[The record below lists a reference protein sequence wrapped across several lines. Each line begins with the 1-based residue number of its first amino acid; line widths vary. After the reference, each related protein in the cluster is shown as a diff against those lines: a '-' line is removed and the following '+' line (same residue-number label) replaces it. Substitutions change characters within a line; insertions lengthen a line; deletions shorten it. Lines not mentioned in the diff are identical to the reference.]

1 MRLSKL
7 RSKGILA
14 LLNVE
19 RDCVG
24 KVPSSVG
31 SGGISV
37 AELTSGVELVTAVEC
52 CAAVPDIFFL
62 LCRGNFELG
71 PALRNADKL

>member
-1 MRLSKL
+1 MRLSRL

-14 LLNVE
+14 RRSVE

-52 CAAVPDIFFL
+52 CAAVPDIFFSAL
-62 LCRGNFELG
+62 PWKFRIG
-71 PALRNADKL
+71 PRSQEC